1 MGIINKDGKRQVRK
15 SLLDL
20 VFSNKDVTVKVH
32 DRLTSD
38 HKMILVKSNIKT
50 VTIERSKV
58 SRRNWKKYSPE
69 KLMEHFNQQEP
80 TLEPR
85 PGSDLLN
92 ETLVIKINDS
102 LDQICPYRV
111 LRTSRQTD
119 LLDHAL
125 EAMKKKRK
133 RLRKSYN
140 LSRND
145 VIASKIEHLN
155 RRIKVR
161 ISDVKKQQIRTR
173 LDGDN
178 PKSFWK
184 FVSDLEGS
192 EKLEDIELDV
202 NGTIVNN
209 DDDLCEIFADHF
221 SNKVNMLSNSYVPN
235 SFSKPKDIT
244 PLTFSLQE
252 ISSAASTLKSK
263 LCSGENGL
271 PMKVIR
277 DLGVSFPELFL
288 ELFNSAATSGM
299 PAAWKTAIV
308 TPLHKKGDKK
318 SASQYRPISNLCS
331 LSKLFEKIILL
342 RLNALGEL
350 DGRFQHGFKSNRS
363 TTTAMLEIQDFVS
376 DELDRNNTVGM
387 YSIDLTAAFDLL
399 RPDCFY
405 DIMKD
410 KIDSNILC
418 VLMDFLS
425 GRNFKVKMGT
435 AQSRP
440 KDLMIG
446 CVTGINS
453 RSQAIY
459 IVHITNTLSPT

>member
-1 MGIINKDGKRQVRK
+1 
-15 SLLDL
+15 
-20 VFSNKDVTVKVH
+20 
-32 DRLTSD
+32 
-38 HKMILVKSNIKT
+38 
-50 VTIERSKV
+50 
-58 SRRNWKKYSPE
+58 
-69 KLMEHFNQQEP
+69 
-80 TLEPR
+80 
-85 PGSDLLN
+85 
-92 ETLVIKINDS
+92 
-102 LDQICPYRV
+102 
-111 LRTSRQTD
+111 
-119 LLDHAL
+119 
-125 EAMKKKRK
+125 
-133 RLRKSYN
+133 
-140 LSRND
+140 
-145 VIASKIEHLN
+145 
-155 RRIKVR
+155 
-161 ISDVKKQQIRTR
+161 
-173 LDGDN
+173 
-178 PKSFWK
+178 
-184 FVSDLEGS
+184 
-192 EKLEDIELDV
+192 
-202 NGTIVNN
+202 
-209 DDDLCEIFADHF
+209 
-221 SNKVNMLSNSYVPN
+221 
-235 SFSKPKDIT
+235 
-244 PLTFSLQE
+244 
-252 ISSAASTLKSK
+252 
-263 LCSGENGL
+263 
-271 PMKVIR
+271 
-277 DLGVSFPELFL
+277 
-288 ELFNSAATSGM
+288 
-299 PAAWKTAIV
+299 
-308 TPLHKKGDKK
+308 
-318 SASQYRPISNLCS
+318 